1 MRDVYER
8 VIEFNQHRDAR
19 FLPLKYKLMTSSAF
33 RFFRGSCHLF
43 YQDLIQQQ
51 TWQDQTL
58 AWICGDLHIENFGSY
73 KSAQNVVYFDLN
85 DFDEAVLAYPSW
97 EAVRFICS
105 IFLAGNALKLQDHD
119 LKIIAESLLNEYLTA
134 LQQGKAFALE
144 QQTLEG
150 LLKKYIKTVAERDPI
165 AFLDLH
171 SQLNEHKQRVLI
183 ADQKKYFPIG
193 SKSMKQQLITEFQQ
207 HLNSQNEQNETQL
220 QVLDVA
226 IRVAGTGSI
235 GLSRYVFLV
244 EQSVQQQYYLYDVKQ
259 AQSSSITVP
268 AMLSKQQPLWQSE
281 AERIQTIQNYMQYIT
296 PAGLSHFSFQG
307 QSYVVKAL
315 QSEQDKIDFKQCIEK
330 PKKFTDA
337 CHYLARLMAYAQIR
351 SAGRNGSANID
362 GLIDFAAH
370 SQVWKTQ
377 LLEYAYNYYQQV
389 LHDYAVF
396 CKAYALQQQ
405 RDG

>member
-8 VIEFNQHRDAR
+8 VIEFNQHRDTR

-43 YQDLIQQQ
+43 YQDLVQQQ

-97 EAVRFICS
+97 EVVRFICS

-119 LKIIAESLLNEYLTA
+119 LKTIAESLLNEYLAA

-144 QQTLEG
+144 QQTLDG

-165 AFLDLH
+165 AFLNLH

-183 ADQKKYFPIG
+183 TDQKKYFSIE

-207 HLNSQNEQNETQL
+207 HLNSQNEQNEIQL

-259 AQSSSITVP
+259 AQSSSITLP

-281 AERIQTIQNYMQYIT
+281 AKRIQTLQNYMQYII

-362 GLIDFAAH
+362 GLIDFSAH

>member
-1 MRDVYER
+1 MGDVYER

-43 YQDLIQQQ
+43 YQDLLQQQ

-97 EAVRFICS
+97 EVVRFMCS

-119 LKIIAESLLNEYLTA
+119 LKNITETLLNEYLAA
-134 LQQGKAFALE
+134 LQQGKALALE
-144 QQTLEG
+144 KETLDG

-165 AFLDLH
+165 AFLNLH
-171 SQLNEHKQRVLI
+171 SKLDAHNQRVLI
-183 ADQKKYFPIG
+183 TDQKKYFSIDA
-193 SKSMKQQLITEFQQ
+193 KSIKQQLITEFQQ
-207 HLNSQNEQNETQL
+207 HLNRQNQPSEIQL
-220 QVLDVA
+220 KVLDVA
-226 IRVAGTGSI
+226 IRVAGTGGI
-235 GLSRYVFLV
+235 GLNRYVFLV
-244 EQSVQQQYYLYDVKQ
+244 EQIVQQQYYLYDVKQ
-259 AQSSSITVP
+259 AQSSSVTLP
-268 AMLSKQQPLWQSE
+268 ARLENQQPSWQSE
-281 AERIQTIQNYMQYIT
+281 ADRIQTIQNYMQYIA
-296 PAGLSHFSFQG
+296 PAGLSSFSFQG

-337 CHYLARLMAYAQIR
+337 CHYMARLMAYAQIR

-362 GLIDFAAH
+362 GLIDFAEH

-389 LHDYAVF
+389 LRDYDIF
-396 CKAYALQQQ
+396 CKAYALQQ
-405 RDG
+405 RDE